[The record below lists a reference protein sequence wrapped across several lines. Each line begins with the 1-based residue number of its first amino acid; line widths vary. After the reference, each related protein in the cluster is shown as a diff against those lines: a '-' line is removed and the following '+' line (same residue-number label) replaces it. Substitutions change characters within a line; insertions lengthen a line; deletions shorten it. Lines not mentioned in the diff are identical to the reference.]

1 MRAAGTRTGSCTVL
15 GAHRLSPEWDFPGTF
30 LGGAGLQVLTAACLA
45 GMVSDGAEVV
55 KEVSGADVLK
65 PAGKACALE
74 ETSTAVSPP
83 RSPAPGA
90 AWGGRSAPS
99 IVKDVNPEVL
109 RSGVACLPGE

>member
-1 MRAAGTRTGSCTVL
+1 ML
-15 GAHRLSPEWDFPGTF
+15 GARCPSPLWDFLGTF
-30 LGGAGLQVLTAACLA
+30 LGGAGLQLLTAACLA

-55 KEVSGADVLK
+55 KEASGTDVVLK
-65 PAGKACALE
+65 AADKACALE
-74 ETSTAVSPP
+74 ETSAPVSPP
-83 RSPAPGA
+83 TSPAPGA